1 MMTLEQ
7 FATAHKANLETLLG
21 ITSKT
26 FDGLGKVFEL
36 NTQAV
41 QNSLSE
47 NLDNAK
53 QVLATKDTQEFLAL
67 SASMVQPIAEKVIA
81 YSRQFYE
88 IAAHTQAE
96 LAKAAEEH
104 MVEGNRKLQT
114 LVDGL
119 SKNAPAG
126 SETTVAMIKTAIN
139 TANTACESL
148 YKAAKQAVE
157 ITGTNIQAAATAAN
171 KATQSSYEANP
182 NRSKKI

>member
-21 ITSKT
+21 LTSKA
-26 FDGLGKVFEL
+26 FDGFEKIIEL
-36 NTQAV
+36 NMQAAKT
-41 QNSLSE
+41 SLSE
-47 NLDNAK
+47 NLDSAK
-53 QVLATKDTQEFLAL
+53 QVLATKDAQELLAL
-67 SASMVQPIAEKVIA
+67 QASMAQPIAEKTIA
-81 YSRQFYE
+81 YGRQLYE

-96 LAKAAEEH
+96 LAKTAEEQ
-104 MVEGNRKLQT
+104 MAEGNRKLQT

-157 ITGTNIQAAATAAN
+157 ITGTNIQAATAAAN
-171 KATQSSYEANP
+171 KATQTSYEANTS
-182 NRSKKI
+182 RSKKI